1 MKLGRILARDQARE
15 PGALTATPPS
25 NGVARQTPEQQAA
38 YFRTFGAL
46 VVPGLFTAE
55 IDGIRAAFDDVF
67 AREPVGAHDAED
79 PLSLHRVMSPDH
91 GPARRQIPSP
101 AEIRAGGVTGFIE
114 RSEKLNW
121 LQHDARLTDLARALL
136 GDDFFYVGSVGNVFN
151 SYIYWHS
158 DYFRSAVPGETRLK
172 MSFYLEDLDGSSGAL
187 RVIPGTNH
195 LGTYRDL
202 LYDENRAVDPDHL
215 EKLFGMPEDQLP
227 HLALASKPGDVVVFN
242 NMTLH
247 ANFHG
252 RPNRRMFSVQFAQP
266 RRAS

>member
-15 PGALTATPPS
+15 NGEASETAAANGAAP
-25 NGVARQTPEQQAA
+25 QTLEQQAA

-46 VVPGLFTAE
+46 VVPGLFAGDF
-55 IDGIRAAFDDVF
+55 DGICAGFDEVF

-91 GPARRQIPSP
+91 GPARRQIPTP

-121 LQHDARLTDLARALL
+121 LAQDARLTDLARALL

-158 DYFRSAVPGETRLK
+158 DYFRGTVPVETRLK
-172 MSFYLEDLDGSSGAL
+172 MSFYLEELDGGSGAL

-227 HLALASKPGDVVVFN
+227 HLALASKPGDVVVFDN
-242 NMTLH
+242 TTLH

-266 RRAS
+266 RRDS